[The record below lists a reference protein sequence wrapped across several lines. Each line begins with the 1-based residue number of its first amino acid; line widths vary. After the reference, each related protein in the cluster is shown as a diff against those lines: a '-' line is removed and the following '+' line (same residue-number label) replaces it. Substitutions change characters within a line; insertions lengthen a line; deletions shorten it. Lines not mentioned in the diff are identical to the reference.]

1 MSVLHLFGWVYDS
14 ALSLSI
20 ASANIGNI
28 FSLHKIIYKNRQ
40 RYLFCPF
47 QPLSL
52 SPHNHVFLAVN
63 ARRILRKFF
72 VGFTIFLPPS
82 QSVRQTRLSRL
93 GTQ

>member
-40 RYLFCPF
+40 RYLFCPL

-52 SPHNHVFLAVN
+52 
-63 ARRILRKFF
+63 
-72 VGFTIFLPPS
+72 
-82 QSVRQTRLSRL
+82 
-93 GTQ
+93 